1 MTLDAD
7 TLRHRLLARG
17 RLRHWLG
24 FARVAEL
31 GSVRKAAEAIG
42 MAQPALTGLLSDLES
57 LLGEPLFERHARGMR
72 LTPMGRELL
81 PAAHRLLGAI
91 DDVAEQTVALQDRT
105 QRVVRVGAIGGAV
118 AGVLAPALPAL
129 AAAHPDL
136 LVQLIEADTFQLE
149 AIVARGEVDVALCRA
164 PASVPHGW
172 CFEPLLQ
179 DRFAVVA
186 GSGHA
191 LRRYRTW
198 TLDQLRRHTWLAMPA
213 GTAARTMFEAL
224 FADPLPPMCQV
235 SSRIPTVLWSMLRA
249 QPLLA
254 LIPASVVRPWL
265 QAGELVELP
274 LQRTMAMPPIGA
286 LTREADARHGVQ
298 RLLDSLRR
306 VQGADRPSGWPARK
320 GHAESSRP
328 IHP

>member
-1 MTLDAD
+1 MTPDAD
-7 TLRHRLLARG
+7 TLRRRLLARG

-42 MAQPALTGLLSDLES
+42 MAQPALTGLLSDLET
-57 LLGEPLFERHARGMR
+57 LLGLPLFERHARGMR

-81 PAAHRLLGAI
+81 PAAHRVLAAI
-91 DDVAEQTVALQDRT
+91 DDAAEQAVALQDRT

-118 AGVLAPALPAL
+118 AGLLAPALPPL

-136 LVQLIEADTFQLE
+136 LLQLVEADTFQLE
-149 AIVARGEVDVALCRA
+149 SIVARGEVDLALCRA
-164 PASVPHGW
+164 PATVPQGW

-186 GSGHA
+186 GPGHA
-191 LRRYRTW
+191 LSRPRKL

-213 GTAARTMFEAL
+213 GTAARAMFDAL
-224 FADPLPPMCQV
+224 FAGGLPPLCQV
-235 SSRIPTVLWSMLRA
+235 SSRIPTVLWQMLKA

-254 LIPASVVRPWL
+254 LIPASVARPLL

-274 LQRTMAMPPIGA
+274 LQLPMAMAPIGA
-286 LTREADARHGVQ
+286 LTREADARQGVQ
-298 RLLDSLRR
+298 QVLGALRR
-306 VQGADRPSGWPARK
+306 VEAAALPQSVRGRAGARRPALP
-320 GHAESSRP
+320 
-328 IHP
+328 

>member
-7 TLRHRLLARG
+7 TLSRRLLARG
-17 RLRHWLG
+17 RLRHWEG

-57 LLGEPLFERHARGMR
+57 LLGAPLFERHARGMR

-81 PAAHRLLGAI
+81 PAAHRLLAAI
-91 DDVAEQTVALQDRT
+91 DDAAEQMVALLDRT

-118 AGVLAPALPAL
+118 AGLLAPALPAL
-129 AAAHPDL
+129 AAAHPEL

-164 PASVPHGW
+164 PATAPQGW

-186 GSGHA
+186 GSGHE
-191 LRRYRTW
+191 LSRQRKL
-198 TLDQLRRHTWLAMPA
+198 TLAQLRRHTWLAMPV
-213 GTAARTMFEAL
+213 GSAARAMFDAL
-224 FADPLPPMCQV
+224 FADPQPPLCQV

-254 LIPASVVRPWL
+254 LIPASVVRPL
-265 QAGELVELP
+265 VQAGELVELP
-274 LQRTMAMPPIGA
+274 LQRPMAMAPIGA
-286 LTREADARHGVQ
+286 LIREADPRQGVQ
-298 RLLDSLRR
+298 QLLDALRR
-306 VQGADRPSGWPARK
+306 
-320 GHAESSRP
+320 SS
-328 IHP
+328 